1 MNKNYIL
8 HKFLNGEATKD
19 EIEKLKASPE
29 YASYIKI
36 AEASSG
42 FEAPPFNSEAN
53 FEAISSKFNA
63 KERFRRQSPL
73 KNILR
78 IAAVFAIICFGY
90 LYVSTL
96 DTSVSTQIAEKETFQ
111 LPDNSQ
117 VVLNADSEISYN
129 KKSWKKNRELSL
141 EGEAYFKVTK
151 GSTFSVNT
159 PQGVVTVLGTQFN
172 IFSRG
177 ESFNIN
183 CYEGLVS
190 VHFNDTL
197 IKLPVGNKLKIES
210 GTLIEHI
217 KENAAAAA
225 PQWIANE
232 SHFENASLFTV
243 LNELQRQYPIE
254 ITSQDDINKR
264 FTGSFTH
271 EDLHIA
277 LKSVCDPLQLN
288 FTVDGKEV
296 KIYAKG
302 N

>member
-53 FEAISSKFNA
+53 FEAISSKFNT
-63 KERFRRQSPL
+63 KEKFRRQSPL

-78 IAAVFAIICFGY
+78 IAAVFAVICFGY

-117 VVLNADSEISYN
+117 VVLNADSEINYN

-141 EGEAYFKVTK
+141 QGEAYFKVTK

-217 KENAAAAA
+217 KENAAA

-254 ITSQDDINKR
+254 IISQDDINKR

-271 EDLHIA
+271 NNLNIA